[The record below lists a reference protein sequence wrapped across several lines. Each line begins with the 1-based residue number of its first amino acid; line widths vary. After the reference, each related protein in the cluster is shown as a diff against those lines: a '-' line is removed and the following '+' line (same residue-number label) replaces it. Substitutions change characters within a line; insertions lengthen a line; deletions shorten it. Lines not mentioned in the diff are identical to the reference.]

1 MTALADPLLLDI
13 VARLRIAHHVP
24 GRIRL
29 KLERDLSAPQAQAIG
44 DAQRLINSLAVLP
57 GIRKVGLNLLA
68 RSCTIEYD
76 PTRIAPAGWD
86 HVVAGVGSPEA
97 ATLIALLGRRPPR

>member
-1 MTALADPLLLDI
+1 MTTPTDPLLHDI
-13 VARLRIAHHVP
+13 VGRLRIAHHVP

-29 KLERDLSAPQAQAIG
+29 KLDGDLSAPQAQAIG

-57 GIRKVGLNLLA
+57 GIRKVGLNLMA

-76 PTRIAPAGWD
+76 PARIAPAGWE
-86 HVVAGVGSPEA
+86 HVVSGVDSPQAGA
-97 ATLIALLGRRPPR
+97 LIALLGRHPAR